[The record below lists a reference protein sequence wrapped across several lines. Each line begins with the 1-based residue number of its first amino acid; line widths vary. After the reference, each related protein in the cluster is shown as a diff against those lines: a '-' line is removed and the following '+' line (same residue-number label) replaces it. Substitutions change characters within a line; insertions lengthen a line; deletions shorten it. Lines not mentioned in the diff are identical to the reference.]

1 MINSSTAPVTV
12 IIPTYNRADLI
23 GQSIDSILDQTWR
36 PHEIIVVVDGST
48 DDTAARLQPYADRV
62 RVVVKENGG
71 KSSALNLGLSMA
83 SQPYVWIFDDDDIAT
98 PDALRRLVLAL
109 EENPEAGFSYG
120 LLDKFYGAW
129 PGEVTDPLI
138 CYRSSDQRALYL
150 KLMQDFFIWQ
160 GAMLV
165 RKDSY
170 ESVGPFDI
178 RFSRSQDY
186 QMLLRLARRFAGV
199 GVPEVMFH
207 QRHHEGERG
216 PQHARFKSKD
226 AEAVWARFNRLMF
239 DEIYDS
245 HGLDEFCIGAASR
258 DLDPRA
264 QLTAL
269 LQRAAIMARKG
280 IWPRAT
286 ADMVTAAARA
296 AFLETTGVSVTLQA
310 QEMSALRAV
319 FEHGARSA
327 FPSFGEARSFRRA
340 LNGFAPELRAQV
352 IGNLLLPVTNR
363 IKLLPSRVNKAE
375 EARQIA
381 YQLACLGQPAALPVY
396 LAARRTEYRL
406 FGVERLN
413 PCGQDGL
420 SHARRPAGPSGDLSI
435 SGSAS

>member
-1 MINSSTAPVTV
+1 MINSNTAPVTV

-23 GQSIDSILDQTWR
+23 AQSIDSILEQTWR

-48 DDTAARLQPYADRV
+48 DDTVARLQPYAGRV
-62 RVVVKENGG
+62 QVVVKENGG

-109 EENPEAGFSYG
+109 EANPEAGFSYG
-120 LLDKFYGAW
+120 LLDKFYGGW

-165 RKDSY
+165 RKSCYDR
-170 ESVGPFDI
+170 VGPFDI

-186 QMLLRLARRFAGV
+186 QMLLRLARRFSGV

-239 DEIYDS
+239 DEIYES
-245 HGLDEFCIGAASR
+245 HGLEEFCIGATGR
-258 DLDPRA
+258 DLDPRSD
-264 QLTAL
+264 LTAL

-286 ADMVTAAARA
+286 ADMVTASARAPASKIPAAREA
-296 AFLETTGVSVTLQA
+296 SATGNVGPQSR
-310 QEMSALRAV
+310 LRTW
-319 FEHGARSA
+319 
-327 FPSFGEARSFRRA
+327 RA
-340 LNGFAPELRAQV
+340 LCLSELCRNEGFPPSAEQFRPELRGADHRQPASA
-352 IGNLLLPVTNR
+352 GHEPV
-363 IKLLPSRVNKAE
+363 KLLPSRVNKAE

-381 YQLACLGQPAALPVY
+381 YQLVCLGQAAALPIY

-413 PCGQDGL
+413 PLRTITPYGRIVPPSIGRSVDVRTL
-420 SHARRPAGPSGDLSI
+420 S
-435 SGSAS
+435 

>member
-1 MINSSTAPVTV
+1 MINSNTAPVTV

-23 GQSIDSILDQTWR
+23 AQSIDSVLDQTWR

-62 RVVVKENGG
+62 QVVVKDNGG

-109 EENPEAGFSYG
+109 EVNPDAGFSYG
-120 LLDKFYGAW
+120 LLDKFYGGW
-129 PGEVTDPLI
+129 PGEVTEPLI

-165 RKDSY
+165 RKSCYD
-170 ESVGPFDI
+170 SVGPFDL

-239 DEIYDS
+239 DEIYES
-245 HGLDEFCIGAASR
+245 HGLDEFCIGAVSP
-258 DLDPRA
+258 DLDARA

-280 IWPRAT
+280 IWTRAI
-286 ADMVTAAARA
+286 ADMMAASTRA
-296 AFLETTGVSVTLQA
+296 AFLETTGVPVHLQA

-327 FPSFGEARSFRRA
+327 FPSFAEAKGFRRA
-340 LNGFAPELRAQV
+340 LANFTPELRSQI

-363 IKLLPSRVNKAE
+363 IKLLPSRVNKTE

-406 FGVERLN
+406 YGVERLN
-413 PCGQDGL
+413 PSPDDTAL
-420 SHARRPAGPSGDLSI
+420 RLRRPSGPSGDLSM
-435 SGSAS
+435 SGSAP

>member
-1 MINSSTAPVTV
+1 MVNSSTAPVTV

-23 GQSIDSILDQTWR
+23 GQSIDSVLDQTWR

-48 DDTAARLQPYADRV
+48 DDTVARLEPYADRV
-62 RVVVKENGG
+62 QVVVKENGG
-71 KSSALNLGLSMA
+71 KSSALNLGLTMA

-120 LLDKFYGAW
+120 LLDKFYGGW
-129 PGEVTDPLI
+129 PGEVTEPLI

-165 RKDSY
+165 RKDCY
-170 ESVGPFDI
+170 ESVGPFDT

-199 GVPEVMFH
+199 GVAEVMFH

-239 DEIYDS
+239 DEIYES
-245 HGLDEFCIGAASR
+245 HGLDEFCIGATGR
-258 DLDPRA
+258 DLEPRA

-280 IWPRAT
+280 IWPRAI
-286 ADMVTAAARA
+286 ADLVAASARA
-296 AFLETTGVSVTLQA
+296 ANLGTTGVTVTLQA

-327 FPSFGEARSFRRA
+327 FPSFAEARGFRRA
-340 LNGFAPELRAQV
+340 LSGFAPELRVQI

-363 IKLLPSRVNKAE
+363 IKLLPSRINKAE

-396 LAARRTEYRL
+396 LDARRTEHRL
-406 FGVERLN
+406 FGVERLI
-413 PCGQDGL
+413 PGG
-420 SHARRPAGPSGDLSI
+420 SESFSPARRPTGPSGDLSM

>member
-1 MINSSTAPVTV
+1 MINSNTAPVTV

-23 GQSIDSILDQTWR
+23 AQSIDSVLDQTWR

-48 DDTAARLQPYADRV
+48 DDTVTRLQPYADRV
-62 RVVVKENGG
+62 KVVVKENGG

-109 EENPEAGFSYG
+109 EDNPEAGFSYG
-120 LLDKFYGAW
+120 LLDKFYGGW

-138 CYRSSDQRALYL
+138 CYRSADQRALYL

-165 RKDSY
+165 RKSCYD
-170 ESVGPFDI
+170 SVGPFDI

-186 QMLLRLARRFAGV
+186 QMLLRLARRFSGV

-239 DEIYDS
+239 DEIYES
-245 HGLDEFCIGAASR
+245 HGLDEFCIGAVGR
-258 DLDPRA
+258 DLDARA
-264 QLTAL
+264 ELTAL

-286 ADMVTAAARA
+286 ADMVAAAAKA
-296 AFLETTGVSVTLQA
+296 ASLEVMGRRVRLQV
-310 QEMSALRAV
+310 QDMSALRAV

-327 FPSFGEARSFRRA
+327 FPSFAEAKGFRRA
-340 LNGFAPELRAQV
+340 LFSFAPQLRAEI

-363 IKLLPSRVNKAE
+363 VKLLPSRVNKAE

-381 YQLACLGQPAALPVY
+381 YQLACLGQPAALPIY

-406 FGVERLN
+406 FGVERLY
-413 PCGQDGL
+413 PMTGEGATP
-420 SHARRPAGPSGDLSI
+420 ARLAVAPPGDLSM
-435 SGSAS
+435 SGTAS